1 MRTGRVEEASALA
14 KLIGTEIQKNN
25 SVRLTKIQGKSETS
39 TRQLW
44 SAVRSL
50 TCRKRDMSNTAGIT
64 ADVLNE
70 HFAQVST
77 DPSYTV
83 SVAKLTT
90 ASENQDYFS
99 EWAVFKALDTLHP
112 TATGLD
118 LLGFLGS
125 VLQLST
131 NHLHRLP
138 V

>member
-50 TCRKRDMSNTAGIT
+50 TGQKRDMSNTAGIN
-64 ADVLNE
+64 ADVLNK

-77 DPSYTV
+77 DP
-83 SVAKLTT
+83 
-90 ASENQDYFS
+90 
-99 EWAVFKALDTLHP
+99 WGALPGGPWP
-112 TATGLD
+112 TQNFGWVGHNAFGP
-118 LLGFLGS
+118 S
-125 VLQLST
+125 
-131 NHLHRLP
+131 NNWP
-138 V
+138 VCSL